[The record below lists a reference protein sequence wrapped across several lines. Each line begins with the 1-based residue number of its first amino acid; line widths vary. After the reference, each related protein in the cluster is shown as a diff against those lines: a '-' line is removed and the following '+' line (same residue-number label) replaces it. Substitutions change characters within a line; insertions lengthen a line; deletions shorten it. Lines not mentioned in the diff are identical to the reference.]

1 MRAPKDLIAR
11 LERREIERA
20 GKSLE
25 GQTRLPFHV
34 ANEGERITGGL
45 YRNDAACLRQ
55 VRAHREHQ

>member
-25 GQTRLPFHV
+25 G
-34 ANEGERITGGL
+34 
-45 YRNDAACLRQ
+45 
-55 VRAHREHQ
+55 